1 MKKSWNNSPL
11 RARLALVVLPLALL
25 LGACQSDKKPASPA
39 GKTEAPAAADA
50 NEHET
55 AADLYTCPMHPQI
68 IRDQAGACPICGMD
82 LVKKPKAGG
91 SQAPASASLL
101 NLLAS
106 PDATVVSTQATV
118 YPTTGAPDLTLTLTG
133 RVEYDTRR
141 TEAIAA
147 RFGGRI
153 EKLLIR
159 YNYQPVTKG
168 QKLLEVYSPQLVT
181 AQQELIF
188 ILTNDAENQTLLRG
202 ARQKLRLLGL
212 TDAQITRTIATRK
225 PAYQVAIYS
234 PYTGYVV
241 EQPAQSGGTLPPPPA
256 AEAGGM
262 SSTGGAPMGG
272 ASVTTRGSAPT
283 TASTMPADAGLTLT
297 EGAYVTAGQTLFR
310 VVNTKQVWGVF
321 EPRPDEL
328 AALQVGQSIRVLPE
342 NNPARVRT
350 ARIDLIEPFFRE
362 GARTGAVRV
371 HLNNADERL
380 RSGALLTGTV
390 NVPAAGGLWLPRAA
404 VVDLGNRE
412 VAFVRRG
419 GAFQAVSVQTGRR
432 SADRVQILQG
442 LGEQDA
448 VATNAQFLMDSEGF
462 VQTAQSPAT
471 NQAPPSTPSKTDYRD
486 E

>member
-1 MKKSWNNSPL
+1 MKKSWNNSPR
-11 RARLALVVLPLALL
+11 RARLALLLVLPLALL
-25 LGACQSDKKPASPA
+25 LGACGADKKPTDVTANTEVPA
-39 GKTEAPAAADA
+39 GDV
-50 NEHET
+50 
-55 AADLYTCPMHPQI
+55 YTCPMHPKI
-68 IRDQAGACPICGMD
+68 IRDQAGDCPICGMA

-91 SQAPASASLL
+91 AQAPASASLQ
-101 NLLAS
+101 NLLKS

-118 YPTTGAPDLTLTLTG
+118 YPSAGAPDLTLTLTG

-141 TEAIAA
+141 TEVIAA

-153 EKLLIR
+153 EKLLVR

-168 QKLLEVYSPQLVT
+168 QKLLEVYSPELVT
-181 AQQELIF
+181 AQQELLF
-188 ILTNDAENQTLLRG
+188 ILTQDAGNQTLLRG

-212 TDAQITRTIATRK
+212 TDAQINRTIATRK
-225 PAYQVAIYS
+225 PAYSVAIYS

-241 EQPAQSGGTLPPPPA
+241 EQTVQPGAALPPPPA
-256 AEAGGM
+256 PAAGGM
-262 SSTGGAPMGG
+262 SSGGGNPMGG
-272 ASVTTRGSAPT
+272 SAP
-283 TASTMPADAGLTLT
+283 AMSSAPAAAPMPVDAGLTLT

-328 AALQVGQSIRVLPE
+328 AALQVGQAIRVLPE
-342 NNPARVRT
+342 NNPARART

-390 NVPAAGGLWLPRAA
+390 NVPATGGLWLPRAA
-404 VVDLGNRE
+404 VVDLGNRQ

-419 GAFQAVSVQTGRR
+419 GAFQAVPVQTGRR
-432 SADRVQILQG
+432 SAERVQILQG
-442 LGEQDA
+442 VSEQDA
-448 VATNAQFLMDSEGF
+448 VAANAQFLVDSEGF
-462 VQTAQSPAT
+462 VQTARTPT
-471 NQAPPSTPSKTDYRD
+471 PPQPPTSTSSKTDYRD

>member
-1 MKKSWNNSPL
+1 MKKSWNNSPW
-11 RARLALVVLPLALL
+11 RARLVLLALPLALL
-25 LGACQSDKKPASPA
+25 VGACQSDNKPTDVP
-39 GKTEAPAAADA
+39 GTTKAPAAITHD
-50 NEHET
+50 HET
-55 AADLYTCPMHPQI
+55 ADDVYTCPMHPQI
-68 IRDQAGACPICGMD
+68 IRDKAGDCPICGMA

-91 SQAPASASLL
+91 AQAPASASLQ
-101 NLLAS
+101 NLLSS

-118 YPTTGAPDLTLTLTG
+118 YSTTDAPDLALTLTG

-141 TEAIAA
+141 TEVIAA

-168 QKLLEVYSPQLVT
+168 QKLLEVYSPELVT

-188 ILTNDAENQTLLRG
+188 ILTNDAGNQTLLRG

-212 TDAQITRTIATRK
+212 TEAQINRTAATRK
-225 PAYQVAIYS
+225 PDYQVAIYS

-241 EQPAQSGGTLPPPPA
+241 EQPAQLGGALPPPPA
-256 AEAGGM
+256 PDAGGM
-262 SSTGGAPMGG
+262 SSGGRSSSMGGGA
-272 ASVTTRGSAPT
+272 AP
-283 TASTMPADAGLTLT
+283 ASTPAASTLPTEAGLSLS

-310 VVNTKQVWGVF
+310 VVNTRQVWGVF

-328 AALQVGQSIRVLPE
+328 AALQVGQPIRVLPE
-342 NNPARVRT
+342 NDPARALT
-350 ARIDLIEPFFRE
+350 ARIDLVEPFFRE

-371 HLNNADERL
+371 HLPNPGGQL
-380 RSGALLTGTV
+380 RSGTLLTGNV
-390 NVPAAGGLWLPRAA
+390 RVPASGGLWLPRTA

-412 VAFVRRG
+412 VAFVRRS
-419 GAFQAVSVQTGRR
+419 GAFHAVSVQIGRR

-442 LGEQDA
+442 LSERDA
-448 VATNAQFLMDSEGF
+448 VAANAQFLVDSEGF
-462 VQTAQSPAT
+462 VQTAKSIQASDPAL
-471 NQAPPSTPSKTDYRD
+471 TPTLPKIDYRD

>member
-11 RARLALVVLPLALL
+11 RARLVRAALPLALL
-25 LGACQSDKKPASPA
+25 LGACQSDKKPADA
-39 GKTEAPAAADA
+39 TGKTEAPAADA
-50 NEHET
+50 HNHET
-55 AADLYTCPMHPQI
+55 AGDLFTCPMHPQI
-68 IRDQAGACPICGMD
+68 IRDQAGDCPICGMD

-91 SQAPASASLL
+91 TQAPASASLQ
-101 NLLAS
+101 NLLRS

-141 TEAIAA
+141 TEVIAA

-168 QKLLEVYSPQLVT
+168 QKLLELYSPELVT

-188 ILTNDAENQTLLRG
+188 ILTHDAQNQTLLRG

-212 TDAQITRTIATRK
+212 TDAQITRTSATRK
-225 PAYQVAIYS
+225 PAYSVAIYS

-241 EQPAQSGGTLPPPPA
+241 EQPAQPGASLPPPPA
-256 AEAGGM
+256 PAGGGM
-262 SSTGGAPMGG
+262 SSGGGDPMGGGAPA
-272 ASVTTRGSAPT
+272 ASS
-283 TASTMPADAGLTLT
+283 MPAATPAMPVEAGLTLT

-310 VVNTKQVWGVF
+310 VVNTQQVWGVF

-328 AALQVGQSIRVLPE
+328 AALQVGQTIRVLPE
-342 NNPARVRT
+342 NNPARART

-371 HLNNADERL
+371 HLSNPGGQL

-390 NVPAAGGLWLPRAA
+390 SVTAAGGLWLPRAA

-412 VAFVRRG
+412 VAFVRRSD
-419 GAFQAVSVQTGRR
+419 AFQAVPVQTGRR

-442 LGEQDA
+442 LSERDA
-448 VATNAQFLMDSEGF
+448 VATNAQFLVDSEGF
-462 VQTAQSPAT
+462 VQTARAPAST
-471 NQAPPSTPSKTDYRD
+471 LPPTSTPSKTDYRD

>member
-241 EQPAQSGGTLPPPPA
+241 EQPAQPGAALPPPPA
-256 AEAGGM
+256 PAGGGM
-262 SSTGGAPMGG
+262 GSGGDAMGGAP
-272 ASVTTRGSAPT
+272 
-283 TASTMPADAGLTLT
+283 TASSMPAAPAPMPAEAGLTLT

-310 VVNTKQVWGVF
+310 VVNTRQVWGVF

-342 NNPARVRT
+342 NNPARART

-371 HLNNADERL
+371 HLNNANGQL

-404 VVDLGNRE
+404 VVDLGNRV

-442 LGEQDA
+442 LGKQDA
-448 VATNAQFLMDSEGF
+448 VATNAQFLVDSEGF

-471 NQAPPSTPSKTDYRD
+471 NQAPLSTPSKTDYRD

>member
-11 RARLALVVLPLALL
+11 RARLVRAALPLALL
-25 LGACQSDKKPASPA
+25 LGACGADKKPADA
-39 GKTEAPAAADA
+39 TGKMEAPAADA
-50 NEHET
+50 HSHEKPG
-55 AADLYTCPMHPQI
+55 DQFTCPMHPQI
-68 IRDQAGACPICGMD
+68 IRDQAGDCPICGMD

-91 SQAPASASLL
+91 TQAPASSGLQ
-101 NLLAS
+101 NLLRS

-159 YNYQPVTKG
+159 FNYQPVTKG
-168 QKLLEVYSPQLVT
+168 QKLLELYSPELVT

-188 ILTNDAENQTLLRG
+188 ILTHDAQNQTLLRG

-212 TDAQITRTIATRK
+212 TDAQITRTVATRK
-225 PAYQVAIYS
+225 PEYKVAIYS

-241 EQPAQSGGTLPPPPA
+241 EQPAQPGGALPPPPA
-256 AEAGGM
+256 PAGGGM
-262 SSTGGAPMGG
+262 GSGGDAMGGGAPA
-272 ASVTTRGSAPT
+272 ASSTPAAT
-283 TASTMPADAGLTLT
+283 STMPAEASLTLT

-310 VVNTKQVWGVF
+310 VVNTRQVWGVF

-328 AALQVGQSIRVLPE
+328 AALQVGQRIQVLPD
-342 NNPARVRT
+342 NDPTRART

-371 HLNNADERL
+371 HLSNTNGQL
-380 RSGALLTGTV
+380 RSGTLLTGTV
-390 NVPAAGGLWLPRAA
+390 SVPATGGLWLPRAA
-404 VVDLGNRE
+404 VVDLGSRE
-412 VAFVRRG
+412 VAFVRRS
-419 GAFQAVSVQTGRR
+419 GAFQAVPVQTGRR

-442 LGEQDA
+442 LSEQDA
-448 VATNAQFLMDSEGF
+448 VATNAQFLVDSEGF
-462 VQTAQSPAT
+462 VQTARTPTS
-471 NQAPPSTPSKTDYRD
+471 NQPPTSNPSKTDYRD

>member
-1 MKKSWNNSPL
+1 MKKSWNNSLL
-11 RARLALVVLPLALL
+11 RARLALLLVLPLALL
-25 LGACQSDKKPASPA
+25 LSACGTDKKPTDAAST
-39 GKTEAPAAADA
+39 TEAPAGDI
-50 NEHET
+50 
-55 AADLYTCPMHPQI
+55 YTCPMHPQI
-68 IRDQAGACPICGMD
+68 VRDKPGDCPICGMA
-82 LVKKPKAGG
+82 LVKKPEAGG
-91 SQAPASASLL
+91 AQAPASGSLQ
-101 NLLAS
+101 NLLSS

-118 YPTTGAPDLTLTLTG
+118 YPSAGSPDLSLTLTG

-141 TEAIAA
+141 TQAIAA

-153 EKLLIR
+153 EKLLVR

-168 QKLLEVYSPQLVT
+168 QKLLEVYSPELVT

-188 ILTNDAENQTLLRG
+188 ILTQDAENQTLLRG

-212 TDAQITRTIATRK
+212 TDAQINRTIATRK
-225 PAYQVAIYS
+225 PTYSVAVYS

-241 EQPAQSGGTLPPPPA
+241 EQPAQPGAALPPLPA
-256 AEAGGM
+256 PAGGM
-262 SSTGGAPMGG
+262 NSGGGDPMGG
-272 ASVTTRGSAPT
+272 GASSV
-283 TASTMPADAGLTLT
+283 ASTPAVANMPVEAGLTLT
-297 EGAYVTAGQTLFR
+297 EGAYVTTGQILFR
-310 VVNTKQVWGVF
+310 VVNTKRVWGVF

-328 AALQVGQSIRVLPE
+328 AALQVGQTIRVLPE
-342 NNPARVRT
+342 NNPARAVT

-371 HLNNADERL
+371 HLNNANEQL

-390 NVPAAGGLWLPRAA
+390 NVPAKGGLWLPRAA

-419 GAFQAVSVQTGRR
+419 GAFQAVPVQTGRR

-442 LGEQDA
+442 VSEQDA
-448 VATNAQFLMDSEGF
+448 VATNAQFLVDGEGF
-462 VQTAQSPAT
+462 VQTARTPTPSQSPT
-471 NQAPPSTPSKTDYRD
+471 STLSKTDYRD

>member
-11 RARLALVVLPLALL
+11 RARLVRAALPLALL
-25 LGACQSDKKPASPA
+25 LGACQSDKKPADA
-39 GKTEAPAAADA
+39 TGTTEAPAADA
-50 NEHET
+50 HIH
-55 AADLYTCPMHPQI
+55 AVAGDLYTCPMHPQI
-68 IRDQAGACPICGMD
+68 IRDKAGDCPICGMN

-91 SQAPASASLL
+91 TQAAASSGLQ
-101 NLLAS
+101 NLLRS

-168 QKLLEVYSPQLVT
+168 QKLLEIYSPQLVT

-212 TDAQITRTIATRK
+212 TDAQINRTAATRK
-225 PAYQVAIYS
+225 PEYKVALYS

-241 EQPAQSGGTLPPPPA
+241 EQPAQLGGGMPPPPTVP
-256 AEAGGM
+256 EGGGM
-262 SSTGGAPMGG
+262 GSGGDPMGG
-272 ASVTTRGSAPT
+272 GASSSPAP
-283 TASTMPADAGLTLT
+283 SEAGLTLT
-297 EGAYVTAGQTLFR
+297 EGAYVSAGQTLFR

-328 AALQVGQSIRVLPE
+328 AALQVGQTIRVLPE
-342 NNPARVRT
+342 NNQAQALT
-350 ARIDLIEPFFRE
+350 ARIDLVEPFFRA
-362 GARTGAVRV
+362 GASTGAVRV
-371 HLNNADERL
+371 HLANPGGRL
-380 RSGALLTGTV
+380 RSGILLTGTV
-390 NVPAAGGLWLPRAA
+390 RVPATGGLWLPRAA
-404 VVDLGNRE
+404 VVDLGNRQ

-419 GAFQAVSVQTGRR
+419 GAFRAVPVQTGQR

-442 LGEQDA
+442 LSEQDA
-448 VATNAQFLMDSEGF
+448 VATNAQFLVDSEGF
-462 VQTAQSPAT
+462 VQTAQ
-471 NQAPPSTPSKTDYRD
+471 APTPTTSKTDYRD

>member
-11 RARLALVVLPLALL
+11 RARLVRAALPLALL
-25 LGACQSDKKPASPA
+25 LGACQSDKKPADAA
-39 GKTEAPAAADA
+39 GTTEAPATDVPNHAA
-50 NEHET
+50 T
-55 AADLYTCPMHPQI
+55 GDLFTCPMHPQI
-68 IRDQAGACPICGMD
+68 IRDKAGDCPICGMT

-91 SQAPASASLL
+91 PQAPASSGLQ
-101 NLLAS
+101 NLLRS

-118 YPTTGAPDLTLTLTG
+118 HPTTGAPDLTLTLTG

-168 QKLLEVYSPQLVT
+168 QKLLEIYSPQLVT

-188 ILTNDAENQTLLRG
+188 ILTNDAQNQTLLRG

-212 TDAQITRTIATRK
+212 TDAQINRTAATRQPEYK
-225 PAYQVAIYS
+225 LALYS

-241 EQPAQSGGTLPPPPA
+241 EQPAQPDPGGMPPPPPA
-256 AEAGGM
+256 PAGGGMSGGGDPMGGGPPAGGGM
-262 SSTGGAPMGG
+262 SSSPAP
-272 ASVTTRGSAPT
+272 SAP
-283 TASTMPADAGLTLT
+283 SEVGLTLT
-297 EGAYVTAGQTLFR
+297 EGAYVNAGQTLFR
-310 VVNTKQVWGVF
+310 VVNTKQIWGVF

-328 AALQVGQSIRVLPE
+328 AALQVGQAIRVLPE
-342 NNPARVRT
+342 NNAAQALT
-350 ARIDLIEPFFRE
+350 ARIDLVEPFFRE
-362 GARTGAVRV
+362 GANTGAVRV
-371 HLNNADERL
+371 HLPNPGGRL
-380 RSGALLTGTV
+380 RSGTLLTGTV
-390 NVPAAGGLWLPRAA
+390 RVPATGGLWLPRAA
-404 VVDLGNRE
+404 VVDLGNRQ

-419 GAFQAVSVQTGRR
+419 GAFQAVSVQTGQR

-442 LGEQDA
+442 LREQDA
-448 VATNAQFLMDSEGF
+448 VATNGQFLVDSEGF
-462 VQTAQSPAT
+462 VQTAQAPSPT
-471 NQAPPSTPSKTDYRD
+471 TSKTDYRD